1 MVSSGTDL
9 MPVRDL
15 AAGKDPG
22 STRLQHHQQYPPPP
36 PSSSSTSGAG
46 EHSSGAAAAIAGNTL
61 CSQPDIKQFNL
72 KFYTDHISLQCVM
85 NAKVSQLGGHTYAR
99 KPGGR
104 GVSKMRAK
112 KAEKLRAYLMYG
124 P

>member
-1 MVSSGTDL
+1 

-72 KFYTDHISLQCVM
+72 KFYTIKNFCIYWKRLRR
-85 NAKVSQLGGHTYAR
+85 NL
-99 KPGGR
+99 
-104 GVSKMRAK
+104 
-112 KAEKLRAYLMYG
+112 KLTILKFRLHSIL
-124 P
+124 